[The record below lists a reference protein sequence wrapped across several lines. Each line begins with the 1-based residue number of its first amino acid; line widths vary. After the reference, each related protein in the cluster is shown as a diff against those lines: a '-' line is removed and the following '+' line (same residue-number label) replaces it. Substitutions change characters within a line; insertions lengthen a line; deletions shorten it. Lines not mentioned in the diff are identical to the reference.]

1 MRTTI
6 PAQLFAAA
14 QAGEPAALDELLK
27 RLRPDIRRFVRF
39 QCRRGTAVDD
49 VVQEALIIVH
59 RKMGTIKVLS
69 ALGGWLATTV
79 IRLCLLPDML
89 LWRQMEDIAASSALW
104 RRAEVWP
111 DHDLRLDLVRA
122 LESLPT
128 HYRTIVLMRDMQEL
142 TIREI
147 ATELGLTIDA
157 TKSRL
162 HRARALIRE
171 YLSTE

>member
-1 MRTTI
+1 MRAAI

-27 RLRPDIRRFVRF
+27 RLRPDIRRYVRF

-59 RKMGTIKVLS
+59 RKVGTITALS

-79 IRLCLLPDML
+79 IRLCMLPDMF
-89 LWRQMEDIAASSALW
+89 LWRHMEDMAAASQLW
-104 RRAEVWP
+104 RRTEVWH
-111 DHDLRLDLVRA
+111 DHDLRLDLVKA
-122 LESLPT
+122 LESLPA
-128 HYRTIVLMRDMQEL
+128 HYRTVVLMRDMQEL

-147 ATELGLTIDA
+147 AAELGLTVDA

-162 HRARALIRE
+162 HRSRALIRE
-171 YLSTE
+171 YLST